1 MPAAGAP
8 SMLEALGY
16 RGKLAELLRSL
27 GIDVYD
33 RIAIERDGVVYEGI
47 LMPKPELSH
56 PETIIIKLD
65 NGYNV
70 GVRVT
75 PGTRIRLVR
84 KGKPSLPVPPK
95 IPLKLREDLPKVSIL
110 GTGGTIA
117 SRVDYK
123 TGAVYPAFTAEDLY
137 ALVPELADLAR
148 LEMELLFNIFSE
160 DMNPR
165 RWEQIARAA
174 ARHIESGADG
184 VVIAHGT
191 DTMGYTAAALS
202 FALRNL
208 PVPVVLVGAQRSS
221 DRPSSDAALNLI
233 SAVNVAA
240 NAPFAEVVVVM
251 HGETSDSYC
260 LAHRGTKVRKCHTSR
275 RDAFRSIN
283 AKPLAKVY
291 GAGKIELLR
300 RDYVPR
306 DKSRQLEL
314 RAKFDEKV
322 ALVKTYP
329 GIPAEIIDFLVDRG
343 YHGIVIE
350 GTGLGHAPEQLLPAI
365 KRAIEEGVAV
375 VMTSQCL
382 WGRINMNV
390 YRRGVELLRMGVIPG
405 EDMLPE
411 TALVKLMWVLA
422 QTRDLKEVRRLML
435 TNIAG
440 EIEPRSAPSY
450 YPPMEV

>member
-1 MPAAGAP
+1 M
-8 SMLEALGY
+8 SLEEYGY
-16 RGKLAELLRSL
+16 HGELARILKEHNIS
-27 GIDVYD
+27 VYD
-33 RIAIERDGVVYEGI
+33 RILIEKDGFTYEGI

-56 PETIIIKLD
+56 PDTVIIKLD

-70 GVRVT
+70 GISIGPNV
-75 PGTRIRLVR
+75 RIRLLK
-84 KGKPSLPVPPK
+84 KGKPALPSPPK
-95 IPLKLREDLPKVSIL
+95 VVPRPKEDLPHVALI

-123 TGAVYPAFTAEDLY
+123 TGAVYPAFTTEEIY
-137 ALVPELADLAR
+137 SLVPELSNIAR
-148 LEMELLFNIFSE
+148 LDMHLLFNIFSE
-160 DMNPR
+160 DMTPQN
-165 RWEQIARAA
+165 WVKIANKVAEF
-174 ARHIESGADG
+174 IQKGVDG

-202 FALRNL
+202 FALQNL

-233 SAVNVAA
+233 SAVYTAA
-240 NAPFAEVVVVM
+240 RAPFAEVVVVM
-251 HGETSDSYC
+251 HGTTSDNYC

-283 AKPLAKVY
+283 TKPLARIY
-291 GAGKIELLR
+291 GSKKIELIC
-300 RDYVPR
+300 RDFRKR
-306 DKSRQLEL
+306 DKNRKLKL
-314 RAKFDEKV
+314 VAKFDEKV
-322 ALVKTYP
+322 ALIKTFP
-329 GIPAEIIDFLVDRG
+329 GMKGDIIEHLIDYG

-350 GTGLGHAPEQLLPAI
+350 GTGLGHAPYTLLKPI
-365 KRAIEEGVAV
+365 KRAIDEGIAV
-375 VMTSQCL
+375 VMTSQCI

-390 YRRGVELLRMGVIPG
+390 YRRGVELLRLGVIPG

-411 TALVKLMWVLA
+411 TAFVKLMWVLA
-422 QTRDLKEVRRLML
+422 QTRDLDKVRELML

-440 EIEPRSAPSY
+440 EINPRSEPST